1 MVSTQLALFALTSP
15 PPLVPYRFNPG
26 VTKVG
31 GVGKSSNREFSA
43 LLAGVSKLFPGRIMG
58 VCVAGGIGECKGS
71 GVLKPEPLGCDLR
84 RGVVVLGG
92 SGSLNSSGLLGF
104 SSLRSKGSINFVNV
118 IGRTGV
124 TSKST
129 SIKQDRHVGVA

>member
-1 MVSTQLALFALTSP
+1 
-15 PPLVPYRFNPG
+15 
-26 VTKVG
+26 
-31 GVGKSSNREFSA
+31 
-43 LLAGVSKLFPGRIMG
+43 
-58 VCVAGGIGECKGS
+58 
-71 GVLKPEPLGCDLR
+71 
-84 RGVVVLGG
+84 
-92 SGSLNSSGLLGF
+92 LGF